1 MGMKTG
7 PGTRDS
13 GLEKAPELE
22 TPDSAV
28 GRPSASDAA
37 PQFAASSG
45 SRVPGS
51 GSRSGSVAAYL
62 QQHERKPLLRFITCG
77 SVDDGKSTLIG
88 RLLYDSKR
96 LFDDQLA
103 ALSADSRRH
112 GTRGAEID
120 YALLLDGL
128 AAEREQGITIDV
140 AYRYFDTD
148 QRKFIVA
155 DCPGHEQ
162 YTRNMATG
170 ASTADV
176 AVVLVD
182 ARKGL
187 LTQTRRHSY
196 IVSLLGIRHV
206 VLAVNKMDLVG
217 FDQAAFDAIA
227 ASYRT
232 LAAQLGIAQVQCI
245 PLSALDGDN
254 LSQRSARTPWYG
266 GLPLLEYLERLDLA
280 ARDADSGLRLPV
292 QWVNRPHQQ
301 FRGYAGTLAAGQ
313 VRPGDAVVVLPSAR
327 RSTVARVL
335 DGTGDVAQAVA
346 GQAVTLTLA
355 DEIDISRGDV
365 IAAAGDPPEVADQF
379 AAHLLWMDAAALL
392 PGRPYWLKIGTRT
405 VSASVSEIKH
415 RVDVNTQERLAA
427 KRLELNEVGYC
438 NLALDEAIAFAP
450 YARNRALGGF
460 ILIDRQSNATVAAG
474 TLDFAL
480 RRAGNVHWQRLDVD
494 RAARARIKGQAPKV
508 LWFTG
513 LSGAGKS
520 TVANLVEKRLHALGY
535 HTFILD
541 GDNVRHGLNRDL
553 GFTDEDRVENI
564 RRVAEVARLMT
575 DAGLIVLVS
584 FISPFRAERRMAR
597 ERFAESDFVE
607 VFVDVPLHVA
617 EARDVKGL
625 YAKARAGQIPNFTGI
640 DSPYEAPERPELHL
654 RADGDNAETL
664 AAQVLALLGLQH

>member
-1 MGMKTG
+1 MEE
-7 PGTRDS
+7 D
-13 GLEKAPELE
+13 AFAI
-22 TPDSAV
+22 PDS
-28 GRPSASDAA
+28 RLPI
-37 PQFAASSG
+37 
-45 SRVPGS
+45 PGS
-51 GSRSGSVAAYL
+51 IAAYL
-62 QQHERKPLLRFITCG
+62 QQHESKPLLRFITCG

-103 ALSADSRRH
+103 ALESDSRRH
-112 GTRGAEID
+112 GTQGEGID
-120 YALLLDGL
+120 YALLMDGL

-187 LTQTRRHSY
+187 LAQTRRHSY

-206 VLAVNKMDLVG
+206 VLAVNKMDLV
-217 FDQAAFDAIA
+217 DYDAQVFAGIA
-227 ASYRT
+227 EGYRA
-232 LAAQLGIAQVQCI
+232 LAAQLGIADVQCI
-245 PLSALDGDN
+245 PLSALAGEN
-254 LSQRSARTPWYG
+254 LSSASTRMPWYQG
-266 GLPLLEYLERLDLA
+266 PPLLQHLETVQLEPPEA
-280 ARDADSGLRLPV
+280 GSGLRLPV
-292 QWVNRPHQQ
+292 QWVNRANSQ
-301 FRGYAGTLAAGQ
+301 FRGYAGTIAAGQ
-313 VRPGDAVVVLPSAR
+313 VRVGDAVVVVPSGRRTQVASVLDANGEVDSAR
-327 RSTVARVL
+327 
-335 DGTGDVAQAVA
+335 A
-346 GQAVTLTLA
+346 GQAVTLTLR
-355 DEIDISRGDV
+355 DEIDISRGDI
-365 IAAAGDPPEVADQF
+365 IAAIDDPPEVADQF
-379 AAHLLWMDAAALL
+379 AAHLLWMDDAALL

-405 VSASVSEIKH
+405 VTVSISEIKH
-415 RVDVNTQERLAA
+415 KVDVNTQERLAA

-438 NLALDEAIAFAP
+438 NLALDEPIAFSP
-450 YARNRALGGF
+450 YARNRVLGGF

-474 TLDFAL
+474 TLEFAL
-480 RRAGNVHWQRLDVD
+480 RRAGNVHWQHLDVD
-494 RAARARIKGQAPKV
+494 RSARARIKGQAPRV

-520 TVANLVEKRLHALGY
+520 TVANLVDKRLHALGY

-564 RRVAEVARLMT
+564 RRVAEVARLMA

-584 FISPFRAERRMAR
+584 FISPFRAERQLAR
-597 ERFAESDFVE
+597 ERFDADEFVE
-607 VFVDVPLHVA
+607 VFVDVPLAVA

-625 YAKARAGQIPNFTGI
+625 YRKARAGQIPNFTGI
-640 DSPYEAPERPELHL
+640 DSPYEAPETPEIHLH
-654 RADGDNAETL
+654 ADGENVEAL
-664 AAQVLALLGLQH
+664 ARHVLEFLGLER